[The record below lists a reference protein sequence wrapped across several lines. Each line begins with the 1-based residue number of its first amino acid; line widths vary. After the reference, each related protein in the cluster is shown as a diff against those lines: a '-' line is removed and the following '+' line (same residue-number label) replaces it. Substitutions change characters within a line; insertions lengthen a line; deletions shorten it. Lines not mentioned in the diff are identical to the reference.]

1 MYVVWKTQFF
11 FSRTVLS
18 VIMTSVGC
26 VSEVSERCGHA
37 HSHKPHPLDWMSH
50 NNEYYNCSRYQSNP
64 GIVKERVTTAREAL
78 KKYIFYYERV
88 SYNHL
93 SIILSLFLFLF

>member
-1 MYVVWKTQFF
+1 MYFLL
-11 FSRTVLS
+11 SRTVQS

-26 VSEVSERCGHA
+26 ASEVSERCGHA
-37 HSHKPHPLDWMSH
+37 HSHKPHPLDWTSH

-88 SYNHL
+88 SYNL
-93 SIILSLFLFLF
+93 SIIIFIFILVG